1 MRKGFHKLIG
11 IAAAAVMAVSAV
23 SLSACGASFT
33 PLEGDYSSP
42 TAAVSNG
49 GFVVEYGKYVYFING
64 VETYTSDNTYGEPV
78 KGALMRI
85 LKSDLLAGNNNSE
98 TVIPSLMVAS
108 DYTSGIYIYDGRVYY
123 ATPNNVKNTSGQIE
137 NDYLDFKSA
146 KLDGSD
152 IQNYLRV
159 SDNSTVYRYVQTEE
173 GGTVYIIYADG
184 SSLYSYNT
192 SSKEDTELAAGVGAY
207 VLNST
212 DKTDPYFYYTMSVQD
227 DLDTDASST
236 TRNYN
241 QIYRVRADVVEAPY
255 EYTWDEEYLE
265 DNDGEAPYTNL
276 GTIVLD
282 GIGSSYKDN
291 LSQFTHDSLEGVTLP
306 PVGYTYSLQSYTN
319 GGIYFTRT
327 DATSAGD
334 TTGAAASLYYLS
346 CSDLADGWNSVK
358 GNSGDVLDV
367 VAQSTNTSK
376 ASSAAIFYLD
386 GNGNHHYLYVDGS
399 SIYRADVMSDGS
411 GENETEQEICYDAS
425 GATLISV
432 ESDGTYDYVWFT
444 RSNGSGYSVER
455 AVYNGS
461 AHDYDVLQYT
471 GEGGVEDN
479 SPYQTVKVLDLQ
491 HASGWYNFEVID
503 DVVFIADAEP
513 VGSTSYNYAAAVN
526 LSGLTNDGIEKLNDK
541 YNELMSSDTKVGY
554 FAKLTADNDNDST
567 LSTALKYYFYTGKT
581 EQFYENIE
589 SAVEA
594 GKKDTYLYTEEEQSA
609 FASYTA
615 DPATGATAGMFIDE
629 DGKSYRVRSYF
640 IMALGEITEDDQEA
654 IDSYWETTLERYSPV
669 EEEETLEDW
678 EWALIAIAIALVVI
692 GGAVGVGLFVKKRKA
707 KKPQE
712 ERLKV
717 DTTDDRSVNVYAPE
731 EETEDAEEPDSE
743 SAEEETPAEEP
754 DSEPA
759 EEEMPA
765 DEPDSEPAEEAPA
778 EDGSGE
784 KSEGQDE

>member
-33 PLEGDYSSP
+33 PLEGDYSSQ

-49 GFVVEYGKYVYFING
+49 GFVVEYGQYVYFING

-98 TVIPSLMVAS
+98 TVVPSLMVAS

-152 IQNYLRV
+152 IQSYFRV
-159 SDNSTVYRYVQTEE
+159 SDNSTVYRYVQTED
-173 GGTVYIIYADG
+173 GGAVYLIYADG
-184 SSLYSYNT
+184 SSLHSYNT
-192 SSKEDTELAAGVGAY
+192 SSKEDVVLAAGVGAY

-241 QIYRVRADVVEAPY
+241 QIYRVRADVVKAPY

-265 DNDGEAPYTNL
+265 DNDGEEPYTNL

-319 GGIYFTRT
+319 DGIYFTRT

-346 CSDLADGWNSVK
+346 AGELTNDWNSVK

-399 SIYRADVMSDGS
+399 SIYRADVKSDGS
-411 GENETEQEICYDAS
+411 GENELEQEICYDAS
-425 GATLISV
+425 GATLVSV

-461 AHDYDVLQYT
+461 AHDYDVLKYT

-491 HASGWYNFEVID
+491 HASGWYNFEAID

-513 VGSTSYNYAAAVN
+513 VGSTSYNYVAAVN
-526 LSGLTNDGIEKLNDK
+526 LSGLTNEGIEELNDK

-594 GKKDTYLYTEEEQSA
+594 GKKETYLYTEDEQSA
-609 FASYTA
+609 FAAYTA
-615 DPATGATAGMFIDE
+615 DPATGATEGMFIDE
-629 DGKSYRVRSYF
+629 DGESYRVRSYF
-640 IMALGEITEDDQEA
+640 IMALGEITEDDREA

-669 EEEETLEDW
+669 EEDETLEDW
-678 EWALIAIAIALVVI
+678 EWALIAIAIVLVV
-692 GGAVGVGLFVKKRKA
+692 VGSAMGIVFGVFAKKRKA
-707 KKPQE
+707 QEPKE

-717 DTTDDRSVNVYAPE
+717 DTTDDRSVDVYADE
-731 EETEDAEEPDSE
+731 SE
-743 SAEEETPAEEP
+743 SATEETVEEPAAEPAEEEETPAQ
-754 DSEPA
+754 
-759 EEEMPA
+759 
-765 DEPDSEPAEEAPA
+765 
-778 EDGSGE
+778 DGSGVE
-784 KSEGQDE
+784 NADENE